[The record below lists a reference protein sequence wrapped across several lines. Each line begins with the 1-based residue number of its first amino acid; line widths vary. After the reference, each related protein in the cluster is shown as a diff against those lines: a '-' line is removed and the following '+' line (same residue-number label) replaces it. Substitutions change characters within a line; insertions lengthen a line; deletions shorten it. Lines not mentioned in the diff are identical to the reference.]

1 MEEKIDLY
9 NIPIVSYLLSIGEP
23 IEPISHNYY
32 QHKVHNSL
40 KINISKNYFVWNKM
54 ITNPLAKGGVI
65 QYLQIMHNLTQN
77 EAIAKVV
84 KDLKGIKLEKPK
96 QKPYPKNFN
105 YRQNEIDIPLN
116 SLKFLV
122 FNRKLPNHIVKKF
135 FSLNLIQQNERKEI
149 IFKWY
154 KNKQIV
160 GFSRQGTVKLT
171 NEEKEKYHTTR
182 DYFKY
187 VAPTTEENT
196 FWGFNYME
204 GEPENVYFFE
214 SPIDLLSYLAINEK
228 QLKNFWL
235 ISIDGLAKK
244 KVESFIEY
252 GTNNFDFEN
261 KLKSL
266 NICFDN
272 DEAGRNAMSYF
283 EDLKIFNINFT
294 NQLPVN
300 FKDWN
305 EELINKGCK

>member
-204 GEPENVYFFE
+204 GEPENIYFFE

-235 ISIDGLAKK
+235 ISIDGLAKE

>member
-187 VAPTTEENT
+187 VAPTTEVNT

>member
-1 MEEKIDLY
+1 MDEKIDLY

-96 QKPYPKNFN
+96 QKSYPKSFN

-154 KNKQIV
+154 KNKRIV

-214 SPIDLLSYLAINEK
+214 SPIDLLSYLAINEN

-235 ISIDGLAKK
+235 ISIDGLAKE
-244 KVESFIEY
+244 KVEAFIKY

-261 KLKSL
+261 KLKTL

-283 EDLKIFNINFT
+283 EDLNIFNINFT

>member
-1 MEEKIDLY
+1 MQEKIDLY

-171 NEEKEKYHTTR
+171 NEEKEKYHTAR

-204 GEPENVYFFE
+204 GDPENVYFFE

-228 QLKNFWL
+228 HLKNFWL
-235 ISIDGLAKK
+235 ISIDGLAKE
-244 KVESFIEY
+244 KVEAFIKY

-283 EDLKIFNINFT
+283 EDLNIFNINFT

>member
-40 KINISKNYFVWNKM
+40 KINISKNYFVWNK
-54 ITNPLAKGGVI
+54 IKNNPLAKGGVI

-84 KDLKGIKLEKPK
+84 KDLKGIKFEKPK

-105 YRQNEIDIPLN
+105 YRQNETDIPLN

-196 FWGFNYME
+196 FWGFNYIE

-228 QLKNFWL
+228 KLKNFWL
-235 ISIDGLAKK
+235 ISIDGLAKE
-244 KVESFIEY
+244 KVEAFIKY

-283 EDLKIFNINFT
+283 EDLNIFNINFT